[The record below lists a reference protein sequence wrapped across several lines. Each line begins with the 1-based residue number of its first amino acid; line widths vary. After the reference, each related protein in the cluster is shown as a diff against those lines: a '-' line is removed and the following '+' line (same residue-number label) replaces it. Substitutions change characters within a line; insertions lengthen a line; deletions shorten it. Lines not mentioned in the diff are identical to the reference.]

1 MKFRPEMEVVR
12 FRSEDVIAA
21 SGGLTN
27 GSKMTFSN
35 FGNGDIT
42 DNKITFDYRSPYQF
56 GSNSTPADVISA
68 IGANSDTKIWSE
80 KSQNYYYMTDVF
92 NNLINVKND
101 TSTGTWNYTY
111 EYDSS
116 ANHFTRVS

>member
-1 MKFRPEMEVVR
+1 MTFRPELEVVR

-56 GSNSTPADVISA
+56 TSSSTPADVVSA
-68 IGANSDTKIWSE
+68 IGADSSTKIWSE
-80 KSQNYYYMTDVF
+80 KSKDYFLMTDVF
-92 NNLINVKND
+92 NNLINKNND

>member
-12 FRSEDVIAA
+12 FSSEDVIAA

-35 FGNGDIT
+35 FANKDIT

-56 GSNSTPADVISA
+56 TSSSTTSEVMNA
-68 IGANSDTKIWSE
+68 IGANTYTKIWSE
-80 KSQNYYYMTDVF
+80 KSQDYFYINGVLG
-92 NNLINVKND
+92 NLIDSND
-101 TSTGTWNYTY
+101 NSQGTWNYTFQ
-111 EYDSS
+111 YDS
-116 ANHFTRVS
+116 ANNQFTRVS